1 MDKASKFFMDNKPS
15 FILGAMSINQFPK
28 ESGLKEFAFIGKS
41 NVGKSS
47 IINAITNSQ
56 IAKTS
61 KTPGRTREI
70 NFFSLNNKA
79 VFVDMPGYGF
89 ALAKENEKY
98 TWRELIYNY
107 LKSRKSLKR
116 LYLLIDSRRGLSIND
131 FDFCDMLDE
140 LGVAYQI
147 ILTKVDTINKQEYEK
162 VFNTVV
168 EQSKLH
174 KSMVIEVLFASVSK
188 KYGIKEIRNTI
199 YDLTK

>member
-15 FILGAMSINQFPK
+15 FMLGAMSVNQFPK

-47 IINAITNSQ
+47 LINAITNSQ

-116 LYLLIDSRRGLSIND
+116 LFLLIDSRRGLSIND

-140 LGVAYQI
+140 LGVAYQV

-174 KSMVIEVLFASVSK
+174 KSMVKEVLFASVSK

>member
-47 IINAITNSQ
+47 LINAITNSQ

-174 KSMVIEVLFASVSK
+174 KSMVKEVLFASVSK